1 MSFPL
6 SFSASRR
13 FDRFLALHAFVV
25 PACLALAALIA
36 RASGLDDRLAAAFFD
51 PAAAGFPARQWALL
65 EMLGH
70 RVAKSAVWGLW
81 LLLLASAA
89 ASLFVP
95 RLRAHGALLWTSVA
109 AMAVG
114 PVLVVTLK
122 GINSHRCPWDLARF
136 GGYAQATSDWFVS
149 RIEAGQ
155 CFPSGHAAAG
165 FCLIAVYFAGV
176 ALGRPGLARAGLIV
190 AIAAG
195 CTFSAVRMAQ
205 GAHFLDHN
213 LWSAA
218 IAWGAAALTFAPLL
232 LARQPAEARR

>member
-25 PACLALAALIA
+25 PACLGLAALTA
-36 RASGLDDRLAAAFFD
+36 SASGLDDRLAAAFFD

-81 LLLLASAA
+81 LLLLTLAVA
-89 ASLFVP
+89 ASFAP
-95 RLRAHGALLWTSVA
+95 RLSIHRVLLWSMVA
-109 AMAVG
+109 AMGSG
-114 PVLVVTLK
+114 PIVVVLLK
-122 GINSHRCPWDLARF
+122 GINSHRCPWDLAQY
-136 GGYAQATSDWFVS
+136 GGYARATSDWFVT
-149 RIEAGQ
+149 RVEAGQ

-165 FCLIAVYFAGV
+165 FCLIALYFGGI
-176 ALGRPGLARAGLIV
+176 ALGRLGLARAGLLV
-190 AIAAG
+190 GLGAG

-205 GAHFLDHN
+205 GAHFLSHN

-218 IAWGAAALTFAPLL
+218 IAWSAAAVAFAPLL
-232 LARQPAEARR
+232 LARQRVEDRR